1 MNIKRFWADL
11 SMWNKFG
18 LSFVLTVV
26 SLVLLYMV
34 FL

>member
-18 LSFVLTVV
+18 ICFVLTVV
-26 SLVLLYMV
+26 ALTLIYVI